1 MYSDKFVKI
10 EIEGRTYSAT
20 YQERGRLVTVRTA
33 DGQKSTN
40 AGSDPPEVIAVRLLR
55 ELVRESLSRGPLPDG
70 ARRDAA

>member
-1 MYSDKFVKI
+1 MNSDGFVKI

-40 AGSDPPEVIAVRLLR
+40 AGSDPPEVIARSLLR
-55 ELVRESLSRGPLPDG
+55 ELVREEKDRPDPMECQ
-70 ARRDAA
+70 